1 MCESVICSYSIQHLW
16 SCPGDHQRKQNSARA
31 RLTYAIT
38 TTRYSPSNGIT
49 KRADDSHTETILFT
63 PQANNP
69 DPSLATEPLLTER
82 YLVEEL
88 EENFEY
94 SFSVGVMNQ
103 GGTGMSSEP
112 LVQVMP
118 EAGMYN

>member
-1 MCESVICSYSIQHLW
+1 MKELSVHIQPTSVELSW
-16 SCPGDHQRKQNSARA
+16 RPTEKAELCKGTID
-31 RLTYAIT
+31 TYAIT
-38 TTRYSPSNGIT
+38 TTRYSPSNWIT
-49 KRADDSHTETILFT
+49 KRADDSHSETILFT
-63 PQANNP
+63 PQTNNP
-69 DPSLATEPLLTER
+69 DPSLATEPLLTEQ
-82 YLVEEL
+82 YQVEEL

-94 SFSVGVMNQ
+94 HFSVSIMNQ

>member
-1 MCESVICSYSIQHLW
+1 MKDLSVNIQSPTSVELSW
-16 SCPGDHQRKQNSARA
+16 RPPEKAEWKGKIDF
-31 RLTYAIT
+31 YAIT
-38 TTRYSPSNGIT
+38 TTRHSPRNGIT

-69 DPSLATEPLLTER
+69 DPSLATEPLLTEQ

-94 SFSVGVMNQ
+94 SFSVSIMNQ

>member
-1 MCESVICSYSIQHLW
+1 MKDLSVNIRSPTSVELSWRPPEKAKWKGKI
-16 SCPGDHQRKQNSARA
+16 DF
-31 RLTYAIT
+31 YAIT
-38 TTRYSPSNGIT
+38 ATRHSPSNEIT
-49 KRADDSHTETILFT
+49 KRAEDSHSETILFT
-63 PQANNP
+63 PQTNNP
-69 DPSLATEPLLTER
+69 DPSLATEPLLTEQ

-94 SFSVGVMNQ
+94 RFSVSIMNQ

-118 EAGMYN
+118 EAGMYS

>member
-1 MCESVICSYSIQHLW
+1 MKY
-16 SCPGDHQRKQNSARA
+16 
-31 RLTYAIT
+31 
-38 TTRYSPSNGIT
+38 
-49 KRADDSHTETILFT
+49 KRANDSHSETILFTDFT

-69 DPSLATEPLLTER
+69 DPSLATEPLLTEQ

-94 SFSVGVMNQ
+94 RFSVSIMNQ